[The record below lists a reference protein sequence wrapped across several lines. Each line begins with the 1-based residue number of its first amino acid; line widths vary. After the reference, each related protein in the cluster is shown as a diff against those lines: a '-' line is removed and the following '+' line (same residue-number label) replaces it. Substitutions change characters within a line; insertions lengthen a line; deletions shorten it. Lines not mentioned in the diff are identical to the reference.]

1 MTLNGQVVIK
11 RYKNER
17 EYQLDALEQSEQ
29 GYFVRAVTSEQP
41 RSGCMRII
49 LTGGLG
55 ALIWKPKPQLVVTYT
70 RGK

>member
-1 MTLNGQVVIK
+1 MNTVQVVIK
-11 RYKNER
+11 RYQNER
-17 EYQLDALEQSEQ
+17 QYQLDAIKQSEA

-55 ALIWKPKPQLVVTYT
+55 LLFWKPKPQFVVTYT
-70 RGK
+70 RG